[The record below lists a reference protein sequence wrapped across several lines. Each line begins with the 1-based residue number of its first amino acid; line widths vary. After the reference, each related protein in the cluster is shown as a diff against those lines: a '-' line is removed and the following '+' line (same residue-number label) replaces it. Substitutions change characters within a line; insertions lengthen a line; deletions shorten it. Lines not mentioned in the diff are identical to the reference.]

1 MNSDFKDLLR
11 IFEETGVR
19 YLVIGGYAVA
29 EHVEPRYTKDLDIW
43 VDNSSENARLVI
55 EALRDFGAP
64 LLDVSQDDFVI
75 PTTVYQMGLP
85 PSRIDLLAGLSEM
98 NFSACWDRRKVV
110 KMGEITINYISAEDL
125 LANKELAGR
134 RQDLIDAE
142 NLRKKLGL

>member
-43 VDNSSENARLVI
+43 VDNTHDNASLVVA
-55 EALRDFGAP
+55 ALREFGAP
-64 LLDVSQDDFVI
+64 LIDVTADDFEI

-85 PSRIDLLAGLSEM
+85 PSRIDLLAGLETMS
-98 NFSACWDRRKVV
+98 FSQCWERRKVV
-110 KMGEITINYISAEDL
+110 KMGELTINYISGEDL
-125 LANKELAGR
+125 LTNKERVGR
-134 RQDLIDAE
+134 PQDLVDAE
-142 NLRKKLGL
+142 SLRKKLGL